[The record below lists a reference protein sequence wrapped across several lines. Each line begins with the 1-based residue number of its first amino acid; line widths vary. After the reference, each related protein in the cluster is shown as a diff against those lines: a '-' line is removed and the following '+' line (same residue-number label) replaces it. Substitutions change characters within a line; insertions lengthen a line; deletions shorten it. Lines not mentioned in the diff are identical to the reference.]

1 MTVDVIAESKFLVL
15 FPQFR
20 LRQEIKDE
28 ICRGRG
34 RERREKRKSNANS
47 FLRSHRPNGDKNSIT
62 LSEYH
67 DFKGVGI
74 FFLTIIVL
82 KKKPPSHRNNGIIRM

>member
-1 MTVDVIAESKFLVL
+1 MKTEMDSVESDWSKAQKDVMGAKLS
-15 FPQFR
+15 
-20 LRQEIKDE
+20 LR
-28 ICRGRG
+28 RHG
-34 RERREKRKSNANS
+34 
-47 FLRSHRPNGDKNSIT
+47 PNGDKNSLT

>member
-1 MTVDVIAESKFLVL
+1 MTEYAGNQMMSQKITIAIS
-15 FPQFR
+15 
-20 LRQEIKDE
+20 
-28 ICRGRG
+28 
-34 RERREKRKSNANS
+34 NS
-47 FLRSHRPNGDKNSIT
+47 FYDVHLRSHRPNGDKNSIT

-67 DFKGVGI
+67 DFMGVGI